1 MIVKFISSETGE
13 MVMMAETARA
23 LLKAIG
29 KSCTAEGVL
38 VKSEIPL
45 AVTMLTRYLERL
57 APEKPEAGGEA
68 GGEAANTGNAG
79 NAPVARVSL
88 RQRAWPFLKM
98 LNRTAQ
104 SRKESHITWKAA
116 ADFESG
122 S

>member
-57 APEKPEAGGEA
+57 APEKPEAD
-68 GGEAANTGNAG
+68 GEAANTGNAG